1 MISSEGEERGRE
13 EIEKAGEWM
22 KTRARNT
29 SRHGHARA
37 GRGWK
42 ERISFAGLG
51 SFAIHFVPCPASNYD
66 EAFWSMSNLLAKNV
80 FVSRQAIFFP
90 RSLTCRGRKDRPI
103 A

>member
-13 EIEKAGEWM
+13 EIEKAAGEWM

-37 GRGWK
+37 GGWK

-80 FVSRQAIFFP
+80 FSRQALFFP
-90 RSLTCRGRKDRPI
+90 RSLTCRSRKGRPI

>member
-1 MISSEGEERGRE
+1 MISSEGEERGREGGRE

-29 SRHGHARA
+29 SRHGHGHARA

-51 SFAIHFVPCPASNYD
+51 NFAIHFAPCPDSNYD
-66 EAFWSMSNLLAKNV
+66 EAFWSKLKTFLPET
-80 FVSRQAIFFP
+80 IFP
-90 RSLTCRGRKDRPI
+90 DRRFSSHVP
-103 A
+103 